1 MQVVRTRAFERSL
14 KKLGATAS
22 DLAKLEAEIATNP
35 AAGDVIP
42 GLQGVRKVRFAMKG
56 RGKRGGGRAVYLV
69 IWNKTAAYLVL
80 AYDKSV
86 QADLS
91 ETQRKMVL
99 SMAKELSSENY
110 KT

>member
-1 MQVVRTRAFERSL
+1 
-14 KKLGATAS
+14 
-22 DLAKLEAEIATNP
+22 
-35 AAGDVIP
+35 
-42 GLQGVRKVRFAMKG
+42 
-56 RGKRGGGRAVYLV
+56 VYLV